1 MKRLL
6 CLAPII
12 FSVCL
17 ICPLTSQAQ
26 RPKPNYDESKI
37 PEYTLPPLLKTS
49 AGKQVD
55 SSELWWKV
63 RRPEILSLF
72 ENEVY
77 GKSPA
82 APKNMLFEVT
92 SEKNDAL
99 NGKAIRKEVSVYFSG
114 KKSGPRMDLLIYLP
128 AKATKPVPVFMGLN
142 FYGNH
147 TIENDPE
154 ITLSTQWMRAN
165 KSKGIVNNRATEKS
179 RGASSARWPVEQIL
193 NRGYGLVA
201 IYCGDIDPD
210 YDDGFQNGVHALF
223 NKSGKTKLAPDEWG
237 TISAWAWGLS
247 RAMDYLETDAQVDQK
262 RVAVM
267 GHSRLGKTSLWAGA
281 QDQRFAL
288 VISNDSGCGGAALSR
303 RRFGETLHVIN
314 NAFPHWFCDNFNKY
328 IDKENELPVDQHM
341 LVALVAPRPVY
352 VASAVEDRWADP
364 KGEFLSVLHAEPVY
378 KLLGTSGFGAEQ
390 MPKINQP
397 VQKRMGYHIR
407 TGKHDVTDF
416 DWQQYMNFADQ
427 HFQGS

>member
-1 MKRLL
+1 MKRTLL
-6 CLAPII
+6 ITSII
-12 FSVCL
+12 VSACL
-17 ICPLTSQAQ
+17 ICHQTAQAQ
-26 RPKPNYDESKI
+26 RPKPNYDESQI
-37 PEYTLPPLLKTS
+37 PQYTLPALLKTS
-49 AGKQVD
+49 GGKQVD
-55 SSELWWKV
+55 SPELWWKV

-72 ENEVY
+72 ESEVY

-82 APKNMLFEVT
+82 PPKNMLFEVT
-92 SEKNDAL
+92 SQKNDAL
-99 NGKAIRKEVSVYFSG
+99 NGKAIRKEVSVYFTG
-114 KKSGPRMDLLIYLP
+114 KKEGPRMDLLIYLP

-165 KSKGIVNNRATEKS
+165 KDKGIVNNRATEKS
-179 RGASSARWPVEQIL
+179 RGASSSRWPVEQIL
-193 NRGYGLVA
+193 DRGYGLVA

-223 NKSGKTKLAPDEWG
+223 NKSGQTKPAPDEWG
-237 TISAWAWGLS
+237 TIAAWSWGLS
-247 RAMDYLETDAQVDQK
+247 RALDYLETDNQVDHK

-281 QDQRFAL
+281 QDPRFAL

-314 NAFPHWFCDNFNKY
+314 NAFPHWFCDNFTKY
-328 IDKENELPVDQHM
+328 IDKENDLPVDQHM

-378 KLLGTSGFGAEQ
+378 KLLGTSGFGAKQ
-390 MPKINQP
+390 MPKVNQP
-397 VQKRMGYHIR
+397 IQQRMGYHIR
-407 TGKHDVTDF
+407 TGKHNVTDF

>member
-6 CLAPII
+6 FLL
-12 FSVCL
+12 S
-17 ICPLTSQAQ
+17 LTLLLTPAAHAQ
-26 RPKPNYDESKI
+26 RPKPNYDESQV
-37 PEYTLPPLLKTS
+37 PEFKLPNPLVTNK
-49 AGKQVD
+49 GKKVD
-55 SSELWWKV
+55 SAKAWQQV
-63 RRPEILSLF
+63 RRPEILELF

-82 APKNMLFEVT
+82 APKDMLFEVT
-92 SEKNDAL
+92 SVKNDAL
-99 NGKAIRKEVSVYFSG
+99 GGKAIRKEVSVYFSG
-114 KKSGPRMDLLIYLP
+114 KKEEPRMDLLIYLP

-147 TIENDPE
+147 TITDETDVKLNDH
-154 ITLSTQWMRAN
+154 WMRAN
-165 KSKGIVNNRATEKS
+165 KDKAIVDHKATADS
-179 RGASSARWPVEQIL
+179 RGKSSSRWPIEKIID
-193 NRGYGLVA
+193 RGYGLVA

-210 YDDGFQNGVHALF
+210 VDDGFKNGVHALY
-223 NKSGKTKLAPDEWG
+223 NSKQKPAPDEWG
-237 TISAWAWGLS
+237 TIAAWAWGLS
-247 RAMDYLETDAQVDQK
+247 RALDYLETDKQIDANK
-262 RVAVM
+262 VAVM

-281 QDQRFAL
+281 QDPRFAL

-328 IDKENELPVDQHM
+328 IDKENDLPVDQHM
-341 LVALVAPRPVY
+341 LISLIAPRPVY

-364 KGEFLSVLHAEPVY
+364 KGEFLSVKYAEPVY
-378 KLLGTSGFGAEQ
+378 KLLGTSGFGADK
-390 MPKINQP
+390 MPGINEP
-397 VQKRMGYHIR
+397 VQKQMGYHIR

-416 DWQQYMNFADQ
+416 DWEQYLNFADQ